1 MSRVFEALQ
10 RQLQNENNSIEH
22 RDPLA
27 AKVGTP
33 DAAGASDASDASDAP
48 AAPVGSEFR
57 SAVRR
62 DVSALFDPA
71 PAIGSPEGPR
81 SNEGAIIPSLLSSQ
95 DFAHSHPANG
105 QVKSDGAPEIGVPP
119 LQWKR
124 PVLAR
129 LPQEVHVIELDQTRV
144 HPRLVLLTAPYA
156 PECEQF
162 RTLRTELFHAAETK
176 RTQILTVTSAV
187 ADEGKTS
194 TLLNLALSIAQSKE
208 RRILVIEGDLR
219 RPSFSSYLALQPA
232 VGLNDVLSGERD
244 LFSSIFCLQ
253 MSGQMSGQMSEGL
266 GLYVLPVT
274 KEAKNPTEMLSSER
288 LGEMLAQLR
297 EYFDFILLD
306 SPPVIPFADSRLL
319 ANHSDAVILVIR
331 AGVAP
336 YETVEKAIEAL
347 ARGRILGIVLNGAE
361 HIRES
366 DYYDYY
372 YYYARRQEEPRTIHE
387 KITNRL
393 RKKPT
398 RRRN

>member
-27 AKVGTP
+27 SKVGT
-33 DAAGASDASDASDAP
+33 
-48 AAPVGSEFR
+48 
-57 SAVRR
+57 
-62 DVSALFDPA
+62 
-71 PAIGSPEGPR
+71 PAIGSPEEPR
-81 SNEGAIIPSLLSSQ
+81 SNEGAIIPAGSPPDGEPAGVFTSPPFP
-95 DFAHSHPANG
+95 DPAHPQPANG
-105 QVKSDGAPEIGVPP
+105 QAKIDFTPEIGAPP
-119 LQWKR
+119 PQWKR
-124 PVLAR
+124 PALAQ
-129 LPQEVHVIELDQTRV
+129 LPREVYVMEFDQTRV
-144 HPRLVLLTAPYA
+144 HPRLVLLTDPYA
-156 PECEQF
+156 AECEQF
-162 RTLRTELFHAAETK
+162 RTLRTELFHAAETR
-176 RTQILTVTSAV
+176 RTQIVTVSSAV

-219 RPSFSSYLALQPA
+219 RPSFSSYLAIKPE

-244 LFSSIFCLQ
+244 LFSSICCLQ
-253 MSGQMSGQMSEGL
+253 IPGQIPEQIPGGL
-266 GLYVLPVT
+266 ELYVLPVT

-319 ANHSDAVILVIR
+319 ANHSDAVVLVIR

-361 HIRES
+361 HMRES
-366 DYYDYY
+366 GYYDYY
-372 YYYARRQEEPRTIHE
+372 YYYARRKEEPLTIRE

-393 RKKPT
+393 RKKKN

>member
-27 AKVGTP
+27 SKVGTP
-33 DAAGASDASDASDAP
+33 DNPVVPVAP
-48 AAPVGSEFR
+48 DSSVESEFR
-57 SAVRR
+57 PAGGR
-62 DVSALFDPA
+62 DISSFFDPA

-81 SNEGAIIPSLLSSQ
+81 SNEGAIIPSFNPPDGEQAGGFTSPSFQ
-95 DFAHSHPANG
+95 DSVHSHPANG
-105 QVKSDGAPEIGVPP
+105 EVKIDAGPETGVPP
-119 LQWKR
+119 FQWKR
-124 PVLAR
+124 PAPAQ
-129 LPQEVHVIELDQTRV
+129 LPQEVQLIELDQTRV
-144 HPRLVLLTAPYA
+144 HPRLVLLTDPHA

-162 RTLRTELFHAAETK
+162 RTLRTELFHSAETR
-176 RTQILTVTSAV
+176 RTQIVTVTSAV

-219 RPSFSSYLALQPA
+219 RPSFSSYLAIQPA
-232 VGLNDVLSGERD
+232 MGLNDVLSGERD
-244 LFSSIFCLQ
+244 LFSSIFCLD
-253 MSGQMSGQMSEGL
+253 GL

-274 KEAKNPTEMLSSER
+274 EEAKNPTEMLSSER

-297 EYFDFILLD
+297 EYFDFILVD

-336 YETVEKAIEAL
+336 YDTVEKAIGAL

-361 HIRES
+361 HMRES
-366 DYYDYY
+366 GYYDYY
-372 YYYARRQEEPRTIHE
+372 YYYARRKEEPRTIHE

-393 RKKPT
+393 RKKKN

>member
-10 RQLQNENNSIEH
+10 RQLQNENDSIEH

-27 AKVGTP
+27 SKVGT
-33 DAAGASDASDASDAP
+33 
-48 AAPVGSEFR
+48 
-57 SAVRR
+57 
-62 DVSALFDPA
+62 
-71 PAIGSPEGPR
+71 PAIGSPEEPR
-81 SNEGAIIPSLLSSQ
+81 SNEGAIIPPCAPPAGEQVGGFTSTSLQDSLHSQ
-95 DFAHSHPANG
+95 PTNG
-105 QVKSDGAPEIGVPP
+105 QVKNDVMPEIGVPP

-124 PVLAR
+124 PGLAQ
-129 LPQEVHVIELDQTRV
+129 LPREVYAMEFDQARV
-144 HPRLVLLTAPYA
+144 HPRLVLLTDPYA
-156 PECEQF
+156 AECEQF
-162 RTLRTELFHAAETK
+162 RTLRTELFHAAETR
-176 RTQILTVTSAV
+176 RTQIITVSSAV

-219 RPSFSSYLALQPA
+219 RPSFSSYLAIQPA

-244 LFSSIFCLQ
+244 LFSSICCIQ
-253 MSGQMSGQMSEGL
+253 ISGQNSENPE
-266 GLYVLPVT
+266 LYVLPVT
-274 KEAKNPTEMLSSER
+274 EEAKNPTEMLSSER
-288 LGEMLAQLR
+288 LGEMLARLR

-347 ARGRILGIVLNGAE
+347 SRGRILGIVLNGAE
-361 HIRES
+361 HMKES
-366 DYYDYY
+366 GYYDYY
-372 YYYARRQEEPRTIHE
+372 YYYARRKEEPLTIHE

-393 RKKPT
+393 RKKKN

>member
-1 MSRVFEALQ
+1 MTVMSRVFEALQ

-33 DAAGASDASDASDAP
+33 DAPAEIFNHGGAGEHGEDQNLPNSPCPPLSPWLDSVS
-48 AAPVGSEFR
+48 R
-57 SAVRR
+57 SQ
-62 DVSALFDPA
+62 
-71 PAIGSPEGPR
+71 PE
-81 SNEGAIIPSLLSSQ
+81 
-95 DFAHSHPANG
+95 NG
-105 QVKSDGAPEIGVPP
+105 QVKIDGAPEIAVPP
-119 LQWKR
+119 LQWRR
-124 PVLAR
+124 PAPAPLPREVRVL
-129 LPQEVHVIELDQTRV
+129 ELDQTRV
-144 HPRLVLLTAPYA
+144 HPRLVLLTDPHA

-162 RTLRTELFHAAETK
+162 RTLRTELFHAAETR
-176 RTQILTVTSAV
+176 RTQIVTVTSAV

-219 RPSFSSYLALQPA
+219 RPSFSSYLAIQPGM
-232 VGLNDVLSGERD
+232 GLNDVLSGERD
-244 LFSSIFCLQ
+244 LFSSIFCIQ
-253 MSGQMSGQMSEGL
+253 MSGGL
-266 GLYVLPVT
+266 ELYVLSVT
-274 KEAKNPTEMLSSER
+274 EEAKNPTEMLSSER

-319 ANHSDAVILVIR
+319 ANHSDAVLLVIR

-347 ARGRILGIVLNGAE
+347 SRGRILGIVLNGAE

-366 DYYDYY
+366 GYYDYY
-372 YYYARRQEEPRTIHE
+372 YYYARRKEEPRTFHE
-387 KITNRL
+387 KIANRL
-393 RKKPT
+393 RKKT
-398 RRRN
+398 NRRRN

>member
-10 RQLQNENNSIEH
+10 RQLQNENNSIEQ

-27 AKVGTP
+27 SRVGT
-33 DAAGASDASDASDAP
+33 
-48 AAPVGSEFR
+48 
-57 SAVRR
+57 
-62 DVSALFDPA
+62 

-81 SNEGAIIPSLLSSQ
+81 SDEGAIIPSFDSPAGEHADSFTSPSFQDYVHSQ
-95 DFAHSHPANG
+95 PANG
-105 QVKSDGAPEIGVPP
+105 NVRIDVAPEIGVPP

-124 PVLAR
+124 PAPAP
-129 LPQEVHVIELDQTRV
+129 LPQEVHVAEIDQARV
-144 HPRLVLLTAPYA
+144 HPRLVLLTDPYA

-162 RTLRTELFHAAETK
+162 RTLRTELFHAAETR
-176 RTQILTVTSAV
+176 RTQIVTVASAV

-219 RPSFSSYLALQPA
+219 RPSFSTYLAIQPA
-232 VGLNDVLSGERD
+232 FGLNDVLSGERD
-244 LFSSIFCLQ
+244 LFSSIVHIQ
-253 MSGQMSGQMSEGL
+253 MAGEL

-274 KEAKNPTEMLSSER
+274 EEAKNPTEMLSSER

-319 ANHSDAVILVIR
+319 ANHSDAVILVVR

-336 YETVEKAIEAL
+336 YETVERAIEAL
-347 ARGRILGIVLNGAE
+347 PRGRILGIVLNGAE
-361 HIRES
+361 HLWES
-366 DYYDYY
+366 GYYDYY
-372 YYYARRQEEPRTIHE
+372 YHYARREEEPRTIHE

-393 RKKPT
+393 RKKKN